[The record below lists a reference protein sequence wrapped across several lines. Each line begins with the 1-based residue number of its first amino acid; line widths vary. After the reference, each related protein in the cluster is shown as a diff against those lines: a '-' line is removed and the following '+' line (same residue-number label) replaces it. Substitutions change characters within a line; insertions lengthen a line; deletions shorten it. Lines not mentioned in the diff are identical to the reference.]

1 MNGRDFLIITLNL
14 RLTKKILWRKQQ
26 NINVVI
32 MNKNAFYFIS
42 EGLNYLQIIINNFLC
57 ICNLTGIPYFKHVG
71 TWFPCI
77 TMHVIF

>member
-1 MNGRDFLIITLNL
+1 MNGRDFLITTLNL

-32 MNKNAFYFIS
+32 MDKNAFYFIS
-42 EGLNYLQIIINNFLC
+42 EGLNYLNNFLC
-57 ICNLTGIPYFKHVG
+57 ICNLTGIPYFKPVG

>member
-1 MNGRDFLIITLNL
+1 MNGRDFLITTLNL

-32 MNKNAFYFIS
+32 MNKIAFYFIS
-42 EGLNYLQIIINNFLC
+42 EGLNYLNNFLC

-71 TWFPCI
+71 TWFPFI